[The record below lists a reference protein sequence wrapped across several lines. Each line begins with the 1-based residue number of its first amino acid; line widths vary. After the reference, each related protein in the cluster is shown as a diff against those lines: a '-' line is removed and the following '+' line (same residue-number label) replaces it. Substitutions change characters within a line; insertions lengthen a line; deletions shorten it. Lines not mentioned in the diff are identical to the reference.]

1 MASLRT
7 VICLGVC
14 LYTWTLTAAENNMP
28 KAENLKWVSLD
39 FKTILNWTTEESDYK
54 YTVSVSSDDSDWSTS
69 PDCIRM
75 SESECD
81 LTEHLTPYDRAYK
94 ADIQTEPDLVDYD
107 EDYENYPHTYSDPFN
122 PYRESKISAVDITVE
137 AVDESRVMV
146 NITDPLTGIHRRG
159 KQLSLRD
166 VLKNDLKYKIS
177 YYKSGSTGK
186 RDIISDSSMAEV
198 SKLDAGESYCFMAAA
213 FIPSRPKGSQLG
225 AWSQQLCT
233 PQEGSILH
241 ELNLGV
247 WVGIIFILLTVFFI
261 IVTVTVL
268 CCRCCRQRNSTQSS
282 TPVF

>member
-1 MASLRT
+1 MT
-7 VICLGVC
+7 
-14 LYTWTLTAAENNMP
+14 
-28 KAENLKWVSLD
+28 
-39 FKTILNWTTEESDYK
+39 
-54 YTVSVSSDDSDWSTS
+54 
-69 PDCIRM
+69 
-75 SESECD
+75 ESECD
-81 LTEHLTPYDRAYK
+81 LTEHLTPYDRAYTV
-94 ADIQTEPDLVDYD
+94 DIQTEPDLVDYE
-107 EDYENYPHTYSDPFN
+107 EDLENYPHTYSDPFN
-122 PYRESKISAVDITVE
+122 PYKESKISAVDITVE
-137 AVDESRVMV
+137 AVDENRVMV

-177 YYKSGSTGK
+177 YNKPGSTGK

-198 SKLDAGESYCFMAAA
+198 SKLDAGERYCFMAAA

-233 PQEGSILH
+233 PPQEESILH
-241 ELNLGV
+241 ELYLGT

-282 TPVF
+282 TPV